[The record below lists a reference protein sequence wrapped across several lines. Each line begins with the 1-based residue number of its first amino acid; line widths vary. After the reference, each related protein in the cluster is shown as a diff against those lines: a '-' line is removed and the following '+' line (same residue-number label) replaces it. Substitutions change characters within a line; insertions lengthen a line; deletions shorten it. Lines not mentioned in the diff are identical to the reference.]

1 MITVRY
7 IKKLIELINF
17 DKISLMLTY
26 ILPFIVLILVVVF
39 IHEYGHYYFA
49 RKYGVG
55 VTDFSIGF
63 GKEIFGWNDNAGT
76 RWKICW
82 IPLGGYVKFFGDRN
96 VFSQADQE
104 KILKQYNQEDQEKLF
119 VLKPLYQRTLI
130 VFGGPLAN
138 FLLAIVIFFSIYT
151 FIGKDFTPAVI
162 NEVQKE
168 SPAMI
173 AGLKQND
180 IILEI
185 DNNTVNSIMDVSK
198 YITTS
203 TSEFINFKVK
213 RIDQEYILKV
223 KPDIVLSDDNL
234 GNKIN
239 KRMVGIKLGAYN
251 NEINHVKLGPAQ
263 ALIHSVKEVY
273 FVCSSSLK
281 YIGSMIKGTGDTSQ
295 LGGPIRIAKI
305 SGQVAEIG
313 ILPFISIMAYIS
325 ISLGLIN
332 LFPIPMLDG
341 GHLMFYAFEKILGRP
356 LSQKTQ
362 EGFFRIGMFLLLS
375 LMFFT
380 TFNDLKDLGL
390 FN

>member
-1 MITVRY
+1 MISFILSY
-7 IKKLIELINF
+7 LI
-17 DKISLMLTY
+17 
-26 ILPFIVLILVVVF
+26 PFLILIMIVVF

-49 RKYGVG
+49 KKYGVG

-63 GKEIFGWNDNAGT
+63 GKEIFGWNDKSGT
-76 RWKICW
+76 RWKLCW

-104 KILKQYNQEDQEKLF
+104 ELIKQYNDQDRKKLF
-119 VLKPLYQRTLI
+119 VLKPLYQRVLI

-138 FLLAIVIFFSIYT
+138 FILALVIFFSIYT

-162 NEVQKE
+162 NEVQKD

-173 AGLKQND
+173 GGLKQDD

-185 DNNTVNSIMDVSK
+185 DGNEVQSIMDVSK
-198 YITTS
+198 YITMS
-203 TSEFINFKVK
+203 SADIIDFKVK
-213 RIDQEYILKV
+213 RFSDEIILKV
-223 KPDIVLSDDNL
+223 KPNTVLGEDNL
-234 GNKIN
+234 GNKIQ

-251 NEINHVKLGPAQ
+251 NEINHVKLGPVK
-263 ALIHSVKEVY
+263 ALYHAANEVFY
-273 FVCSSSLK
+273 VSTASLK
-281 YIGSMIKGTGDTSQ
+281 YIGSMIIGKADTSQ

-305 SGQVAEIG
+305 SGQVAEFG
-313 ILPFISIMAYIS
+313 VLAFISMMAYIS
-325 ISLGLIN
+325 ISLGLVN

-341 GHLMFYAFEKILGRP
+341 GHLMFYTFEKILGRP

-362 EGFFRIGMFLLLS
+362 EGFFRIGVFLLLT

-380 TFNDLKDLGL
+380 TFNDLKDLGVL
-390 FN
+390 Q

>member
-1 MITVRY
+1 MI
-7 IKKLIELINF
+7 
-17 DKISLMLTY
+17 DY
-26 ILPFIVLILVVVF
+26 ILPFLILIMIVVF

-49 RKYGVG
+49 KRYGVA

-63 GKEIFGWNDNAGT
+63 GKEIFGWNDKSGT

-104 KILKQYNQEDQEKLF
+104 KLIEKYNEEDRKKLF
-119 VLKPLYQRTLI
+119 VLKPLYQRVLI

-138 FLLAIVIFFSIYT
+138 FLLALVIFFSIYT

-162 NEVQKE
+162 NEVQKD
-168 SPAMI
+168 SPAMVG
-173 AGLKQND
+173 GLKDND

-185 DNNTVNSIMDVSK
+185 DGNKVKSIMEVSK
-198 YITTS
+198 FIMMS
-203 TSEFINFKVK
+203 TDDFIDFKVK
-213 RIDQEYILKV
+213 RSYDELLLKI
-223 KPDIVLSDDNL
+223 KPNIVMGEDNL

-239 KRMVGIKLGAYN
+239 KRVVGIKLGAYN
-251 NEINHVKLGPAQ
+251 NEINHVKLGPAK
-263 ALIHSVKEVY
+263 AIYHASHEVY
-273 FVCSSSLK
+273 YVSISSLK
-281 YIGSMIKGTGDTSQ
+281 YIGAMIFGKADTSQ

-305 SGQVAEIG
+305 SGQVAEFG
-313 ILPFISIMAYIS
+313 LLAFISMMAYIS

-332 LFPIPMLDG
+332 LFPIPLLDG
-341 GHLMFYAFEKILGRP
+341 GHLMFYAFEKVLGKP

-362 EGFFRIGMFLLLS
+362 EGFFRIGMFLLLT
-375 LMFFT
+375 LMFFA

-390 FN
+390 F

>member
-1 MITVRY
+1 
-7 IKKLIELINF
+7 
-17 DKISLMLTY
+17 MLSF
-26 ILPFIVLILVVVF
+26 ILPFLLLILVVVF

-49 RKYGVG
+49 KRYGVG

-63 GKEIFGWNDNAGT
+63 GKEIFGWNDKSGT

-104 KILKQYNQEDQEKLF
+104 KILEKYDANERKKLF
-119 VLKPLYQRTLI
+119 VLKPLYQRALI

-138 FLLAIVIFFSIYT
+138 FLLALVIFFSIYT
-151 FIGKDFTPAVI
+151 FIGKDFTSAVI
-162 NEVQKE
+162 NEVQKD
-168 SPAMI
+168 SPAMLG
-173 AGLKQND
+173 GLKEND

-185 DNNTVNSIMDVSK
+185 DGNEVKSIMDVSK
-198 YITTS
+198 FITLS
-203 TSEFINFKVK
+203 IADVIDFKVK
-213 RIDQEYILKV
+213 RSYDELLLKV
-223 KPDIVLSDDNL
+223 KPKIILSVDNL

-239 KRMVGIKLGAYN
+239 KRIVGIKLGPYN

-263 ALIHSVKEVY
+263 AIYHAAYEVY
-273 FVCSSSLK
+273 YVSISSLK
-281 YIGSMIKGTGDTSQ
+281 YVGGMIIGKADTSQ

-305 SGQVAEIG
+305 SGQVAEFG
-313 ILPFISIMAYIS
+313 ILAFISMMAYIS
-325 ISLGLIN
+325 ISLGLVN

-390 FN
+390 F

>member
-1 MITVRY
+1 MF
-7 IKKLIELINF
+7 NF
-17 DKISLMLTY
+17 VI
-26 ILPFIVLILVVVF
+26 PFIALILVVVF

-49 RKYGVG
+49 KKYGVG

-63 GKEIFGWNDNAGT
+63 GKEIFGWNDKSGT

-104 KILKQYNQEDQEKLF
+104 ELLKQYNKEDQEKLF
-119 VLKPLYQRTLI
+119 VTKPLYQRSLI

-138 FLLAIVIFFSIYT
+138 FLLAIVIFLSIYM
-151 FIGKDFTPAVI
+151 FIGKDFTPALI
-162 NEVQKE
+162 DEVQKD
-168 SPAMI
+168 SPAEI
-173 AGLKQND
+173 AGLMKND
-180 IILEI
+180 VILEI
-185 DNNTVNSIMDVSK
+185 DNNKVESILDVSK
-198 YITTS
+198 YIAMS
-203 TSEFINFKVK
+203 TSEYVDFKVS
-213 RIDQEYILKV
+213 RYDQQIIFKI
-223 KPDIVLSDDNL
+223 KPNLVPSEDNL

-239 KRMVGIKLGAYN
+239 KRMIGVQLSPYN

-263 ALIHSVKEVY
+263 ALIQSIGEVY
-273 FVCSSSLK
+273 FVTTSSLK
-281 YIGSMIKGTGDTSQ
+281 YLASMLVGKGDSSQ

-305 SGQVAEIG
+305 SGQVAEFG
-313 ILPFISIMAYIS
+313 IVPFLSMMAYIS

-332 LFPIPMLDG
+332 LFPIPLLDG
-341 GHLMFYAFEKILGRP
+341 GHLMFYAFEKFLGRP

-390 FN
+390 FR

>member
-1 MITVRY
+1 
-7 IKKLIELINF
+7 
-17 DKISLMLTY
+17 MLSY

-49 RKYGVG
+49 KRYGVG

-63 GKEIFGWNDNAGT
+63 GKEILGWNDKSGT

-96 VFSQADQE
+96 VYSQADQQE
-104 KILKQYNQEDQEKLF
+104 ILQNYSDEEREKLF
-119 VLKPLYQRTLI
+119 VLKPLYQRVLI

-138 FLLAIVIFFSIYT
+138 FLLALVIFFSIYT

-162 NEVQKE
+162 NEVQKD
-168 SPAMI
+168 SPAMVG
-173 AGLKQND
+173 GLKQND

-185 DNNTVNSIMDVSK
+185 DGNKVKSIMDVSK
-198 YITTS
+198 FIMMS
-203 TSEFINFKVK
+203 TDDKIDFKVK
-213 RIDQEYILKV
+213 RSYDEMIFNI
-223 KPDIVLSDDNL
+223 KPDTVLGEDNL

-239 KRMVGIKLGAYN
+239 KRIVGIKLGAYN
-251 NEINHVKLGPAQ
+251 NEINHVKLGPAK
-263 ALIHSVKEVY
+263 AIYHAAHEVY
-273 FVCSSSLK
+273 YVSISSLK
-281 YIGSMIKGTGDTSQ
+281 YLGGMILGKADTSQ

-305 SGQVAEIG
+305 SGQVAEFG
-313 ILPFISIMAYIS
+313 VLAFISMMAYIS

-332 LFPIPMLDG
+332 LFPIPLLDG
-341 GHLMFYAFEKILGRP
+341 GHLMFYAFEKFLGRP

>member
-1 MITVRY
+1 MI
-7 IKKLIELINF
+7 
-17 DKISLMLTY
+17 DY
-26 ILPFIVLILVVVF
+26 ILPFLILIMIVVF

-49 RKYGVG
+49 KRYGVA

-63 GKEIFGWNDNAGT
+63 GKEIFGWNDKSGT

-104 KILKQYNQEDQEKLF
+104 KLIEKYNEEDRKKLF
-119 VLKPLYQRTLI
+119 VLKPLYQRALI

-138 FLLAIVIFFSIYT
+138 FLLALLIFFSIYT
-151 FIGKDFTPAVI
+151 FAGKDFTPAMI
-162 NEVQKE
+162 NEVQKD

-173 AGLKQND
+173 GGLKQND

-185 DNNTVNSIMDVSK
+185 DGNEVKSIMDVSK
-198 YITTS
+198 FITLS
-203 TSEFINFKVK
+203 TDDFIDFKVK
-213 RIDQEYILKV
+213 RSYDEILLKV
-223 KPDIVLSDDNL
+223 KPNMVLSEDNL

-239 KRMVGIKLGAYN
+239 KRIVGIKLSAYN

-263 ALIHSVKEVY
+263 AIYHAANEVY
-273 FVCSSSLK
+273 FVSISSLK
-281 YIGSMIKGTGDTSQ
+281 YIGAMIFGKADTSQ

-305 SGQVAEIG
+305 SGQVAEFG
-313 ILPFISIMAYIS
+313 LLAFISMMAYIS

-341 GHLMFYAFEKILGRP
+341 GHLMFYAFEKVLGRP

-362 EGFFRIGMFLLLS
+362 EGFFRIGMFLLLT
-375 LMFFT
+375 LMIFT

-390 FN
+390 FS

>member
-1 MITVRY
+1 M
-7 IKKLIELINF
+7 F
-17 DKISLMLTY
+17 SY

-49 RKYGVG
+49 KRYGVG

-63 GKEIFGWNDNAGT
+63 GQEIFGWNDKSGT

-104 KILKQYNQEDQEKLF
+104 KIIKKYNEQDRQKLF
-119 VLKPLYQRTLI
+119 VLKPLYQRVLI

-138 FLLAIVIFFSIYT
+138 FLLALVIFFSIYT
-151 FIGKDFTPAVI
+151 FVGKDFTPAVI
-162 NEVQKE
+162 NEVQKD
-168 SPAMI
+168 SPAM
-173 AGLKQND
+173 AGGLKQND

-185 DNNTVNSIMDVSK
+185 DNNTVKSLLDVSK
-198 YITTS
+198 YIMMS
-203 TSEFINFKVK
+203 TSDFIDFKVK
-213 RIDQEYILKV
+213 RSYDELTFKV
-223 KPDIVLSDDNL
+223 KPDTVLSEDGL
-234 GNKIN
+234 GNQIN
-239 KRMVGIKLGAYN
+239 KRMVGIKLGAFN

-263 ALIHSVKEVY
+263 AIYHAAHEVY
-273 FVCSSSLK
+273 YVSISSLK
-281 YIGSMIKGTGDTSQ
+281 YLGGMIVGKADTSQ

-305 SGQVAEIG
+305 SGQVAEFG
-313 ILPFISIMAYIS
+313 VLAFISMMAYIS
-325 ISLGLIN
+325 ISLGLVN

-341 GHLMFYAFEKILGRP
+341 GHLMFYAFEKVLGRP

-390 FN
+390 FR

>member
-1 MITVRY
+1 
-7 IKKLIELINF
+7 
-17 DKISLMLTY
+17 MLSY
-26 ILPFIVLILVVVF
+26 ILPFLVLILVVVF

-49 RKYGVG
+49 KRYGVG

-63 GKEIFGWNDNAGT
+63 GKEIFGWNDKSGT

-96 VFSQADQE
+96 VYSQADQE
-104 KILKQYNQEDQEKLF
+104 KILEQYNEEDRKKLF
-119 VLKPLYQRTLI
+119 VLKPLYQRALI

-138 FLLAIVIFFSIYT
+138 FLLALVIFFSIFT

-162 NEVQKE
+162 NEVQKD
-168 SPAMI
+168 SPALEG
-173 AGLKQND
+173 GLKQND
-180 IILEI
+180 IIIEI
-185 DNNTVNSIMDVSK
+185 DGNSVKSIMDVSK
-198 YITTS
+198 YITMS
-203 TSEFINFKVK
+203 TDEIIDFKVK
-213 RIDQEYILKV
+213 RSYEELILKI
-223 KPDIVLSDDNL
+223 KPDLVQGEDNL
-234 GNKIN
+234 GNKVK
-239 KRMVGIKLGAYN
+239 KRIVGIKLGAYN

-263 ALIHSVKEVY
+263 AIYYATYEVY
-273 FVCSSSLK
+273 YVSISSLK
-281 YIGSMIKGTGDTSQ
+281 YIGNMILGKADTSQ

-305 SGQVAEIG
+305 SGQVAEFG
-313 ILPFISIMAYIS
+313 VLAFISMMAYIS

-341 GHLMFYAFEKILGRP
+341 GHLMLYTFEKILGKP

-380 TFNDLKDLGL
+380 TFNDLRDLGL
-390 FN
+390 LN